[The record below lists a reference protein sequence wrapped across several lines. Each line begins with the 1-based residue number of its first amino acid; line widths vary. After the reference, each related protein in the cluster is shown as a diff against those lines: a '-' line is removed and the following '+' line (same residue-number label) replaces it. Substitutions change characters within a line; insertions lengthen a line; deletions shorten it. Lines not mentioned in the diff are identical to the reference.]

1 MVNKMLVY
9 LYQPSKLYSNTF
21 VWISEKIFIIQNN
34 QDGLGKYFR
43 ISKWSLSRHWQTR
56 VSQNQKIVIFEWSQA
71 SVIQVLYKCNSS
83 IIQV

>member
-1 MVNKMLVY
+1 MDEFDNDQSMSLGKTCSTKVNKMLVY

-56 VSQNQKIVIFEWSQA
+56 VSQNQQD
-71 SVIQVLYKCNSS
+71 
-83 IIQV
+83 